1 MIRNIRVVLSSFII
15 SLLSM
20 AVWAGPAWADTYGNF
35 SALKAHNKAN
45 VDYKIVSQ
53 DTSSSTA
60 VIAIHGGNIER
71 ETTEVASAV
80 ANLGGLDFYSF
91 EGIKANSTSLHITAT
106 HFNEPTARSLVAK
119 SSKTLS
125 IHGCY
130 GTSQALTNLGGLD
143 KALGKKIQ
151 SNLQTAGFKVVRS
164 PGNIGGTASGN
175 ICNRNTIHKGV
186 QLELSVPLRNQ
197 LAKNSKD
204 LDRYVAALGAALK

>member
-1 MIRNIRVVLSSFII
+1 MIRNIRLGLSS
-15 SLLSM
+15 LLICLLTI
-20 AVWAGPAWADTYGNF
+20 AVGVGPAWADTYSNF
-35 SALKAHNKAN
+35 NALKAHNKVN
-45 VDYKIVSQ
+45 VDYKIVSN

-71 ETTEVASAV
+71 ETTEIASAV
-80 ANLGGLDFYSF
+80 ANQGSLDYYSF
-91 EGIKANSTSLHITAT
+91 EGLKANSSSLHITAT
-106 HFNEPTARSLVAK
+106 HFDEPTARILVAK
-119 SSKTLS
+119 STKTLS

-143 KALGKKIQ
+143 TALGKKIQ

-175 ICNRNTIHKGV
+175 ICNRNMIHKGV

-197 LAKNSKD
+197 LAKNSQD
-204 LDRYVAALGAALK
+204 FNRYVTALATALK